1 MELTVLLNYILGGT
15 SLAGIIGTLFY
26 YKHNKRL
33 KENEV
38 KNSDTSTQRQEI
50 ELAEL
55 YKDKVLEL
63 LEQVSAKQDDGSAAM
78 SKRLTDI
85 ESSINLK
92 LTSIVRTQTAYNRRL
107 SLVEKYLN
115 GQFNDFKKHQ
125 KEGGEK

>member
-15 SLAGIIGTLFY
+15 SLAGIIGTIVY

-38 KNSDTSTQRQEI
+38 KNSNTSTQRQEI

-63 LEQVSAKQDDGSAAM
+63 LEQVSAKQDDGSAVL

-107 SLVEKYLN
+107 TLVEKYLN
-115 GQFNDFKKHQ
+115 GQFNDFKKRQ
-125 KEGGEK
+125 KEGGDK